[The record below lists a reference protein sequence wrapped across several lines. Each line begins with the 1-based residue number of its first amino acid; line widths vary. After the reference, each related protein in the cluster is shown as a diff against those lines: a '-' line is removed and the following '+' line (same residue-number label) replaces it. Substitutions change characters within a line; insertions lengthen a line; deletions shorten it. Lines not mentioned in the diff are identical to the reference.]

1 MSAPYS
7 EGRSL
12 KRLPQLLD
20 VKINLPIAT
29 DVLKY
34 DAVDENWV
42 NGPAGGGGSATT
54 VDVTDN
60 DTNATFYPTYVS
72 TDGVAQPLYC
82 DKGAT
87 SGALV
92 IRLKQINQPL
102 LEIWRVIRDN
112 LHRRLQLVLTQ
123 VKQHKG
129 HKQLL

>member
-60 DTNATFYPTYVS
+60 DT
-72 TDGVAQPLYC
+72 
-82 DKGAT
+82 KGLHLGLLT
-87 SGALV
+87 LIQEILV
-92 IRLKQINQPL
+92 F
-102 LEIWRVIRDN
+102 
-112 LHRRLQLVLTQ
+112 
-123 VKQHKG
+123 
-129 HKQLL
+129 